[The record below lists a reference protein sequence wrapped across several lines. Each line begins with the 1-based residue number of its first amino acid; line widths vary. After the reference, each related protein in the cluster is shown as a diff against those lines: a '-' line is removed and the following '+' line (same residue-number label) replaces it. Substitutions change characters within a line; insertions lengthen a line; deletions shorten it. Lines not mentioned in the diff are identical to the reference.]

1 MKIMKT
7 LSTALCD
14 DYVVELLSEQ
24 NDRDCLIG
32 WGPDLHAAH
41 RCYHAATT
49 KYPNS
54 TVRLRQGAQP
64 IALRVPKYSV
74 ARSRMH

>member
-1 MKIMKT
+1 MTIMKT
-7 LSTALCD
+7 LSTALSD

-24 NDRDCLIG
+24 DDCNCLIG
-32 WGPDLHAAH
+32 WGPDLDAAH
-41 RCYHAATT
+41 QCYHAATT

-64 IALRVPKYSV
+64 IAMRMANYSV
-74 ARSRMH
+74 DRSRMH